1 MIKIKKLEG
10 KVVLQFFYNHCF
22 GNIVMVPLM
31 PCRGILKEVNDF
43 LNYVYWVDGN
53 VTLIRELIN
62 AKVN

>member
-10 KVVLQFFYNHCF
+10 KVILQFFYNHCF
-22 GNIVMVPLM
+22 GSIVMVPLM

-53 VTLIRELIN
+53 VTLIRELMN